1 MRLGR
6 PACRLGS
13 RALPFAAAPA
23 LRGLRRSMAANDL
36 PPPGSPPGPPRAA
49 RPAPGAPSPAAP
61 GAGAAPAAPAAR
73 NGNGNGAR
81 NGAGAAGSKRR
92 RRAADPAGL
101 LRRQID
107 QAAKEGSVA
116 KAVAA
121 FREAEAAPDL
131 RLSAHACNVVL
142 HLCVGGDAW
151 EGLLRQKVYGTAA
164 AAASAFAPGPGAAG
178 APAPA
183 LEEVTSYES
192 VQDVV
197 RYMTERQVPL
207 TEMSLTALARAAAV
221 LGEPGRA
228 FDHAREA
235 CTRYAGGDRDF
246 QPRLRTFT
254 PALIAY
260 CAARELDKVWEVD
273 ATLADNGIHLTENEH
288 AYILDACVAAKDEA
302 RSMEALLRMEE
313 ELPTLRAFTMGVVR
327 KLFGFLPG
335 PGGRG
340 WAAAEATVDAA
351 GVCAAC
357 GATLR
362 VADLEPEKM
371 RLFAEGVARLAF
383 EREAHKG
390 ADGSTSFRRFQG
402 WLEAKGPFDV
412 VVDGAN
418 VAMFGQAK
426 ANSMNPRQLGQIV
439 AKLRRQYPQ
448 GKILVILH
456 NRRVDQ
462 LKRDKKGA
470 QILDGILRTAS
481 LYSTPTGSNDDWYW
495 MYAAVVA
502 GAKGLLV
509 SNDEMRDHIFQLL
522 SPKYFHKWKACRQV
536 KFDFWDDALTVIP
549 PPPFTT
555 CIQHE
560 EGAWHV
566 PSSEGGAW
574 LCLRRER

>member
-6 PACRLGS
+6 PAC

-23 LRGLRRSMAANDL
+23 LRLTLRRSMAAANL
-36 PPPGSPPGPPRAA
+36 PGPPSASTPRSAG
-49 RPAPGAPSPAAP
+49 PGAPSPPAS
-61 GAGAAPAAPAAR
+61 GAAPAPAPAPAAAA
-73 NGNGNGAR
+73 AR
-81 NGAGAAGSKRR
+81 KNGAGAGAGGKRR
-92 RRAADPAGL
+92 RRAADPAGV

-151 EGLLRQKVYGTAA
+151 EGLLRRKVYGTAA
-164 AAASAFAPGPGAAG
+164 AAASAFAPGPRAAG
-178 APAPA
+178 AAAAPA

-235 CTRYAGGDRDF
+235 CTRYTGGDRDF

-502 GAKGLLV
+502 GAKGVLV

-522 SPKYFHKWKACRQV
+522 SPKYFHKWKACHQV